1 MINPPTESQFEET
14 NIERLQRLGYH
25 TQYGGE
31 IERPLHTVVLPDL
44 LHDHLGR
51 RYPHLPDEAIEQAI
65 LFNFNAF
72 CEDWPMAA

>member
-1 MINPPTESQFEET
+1 MTHQPTESQFEET
-14 NIERLQRLGYH
+14 TIERLQCLGYR

-44 LHDHLGR
+44 LRDHLRR

-65 LFNFNAF
+65 LFDFNAF